1 MTTLLRTLV
10 VALAVIAFNSA
21 TAVAQHAG
29 HEHEKPKPGGE
40 KPPASGDATDHSQH
54 HQHSGELPAFIPRV
68 TDEDRRAA
76 FPDVAGHTTHDNR
89 WNYFV
94 LFDQLE
100 WQSNAGGTGVN
111 VDTKAWVGGDRN
123 RFWFRA
129 EGDGEDGR
137 VGEAETHVLL
147 GRQIFR
153 WWDLLVGV
161 RQDFEPG
168 PSRTWAAFGLQG
180 LAPYWFEIELT
191 GYVGAEGRTHLR
203 GEVEYELL
211 LSNRLV
217 LQPQFEVDLVG
228 KSDPERGIGA
238 GISTTDIGLR
248 MRYEFKREFAP
259 YIGVLWRNK
268 WGKTADFAEVAGES
282 TGGPRFVAG
291 VRLWF

>member
-10 VALAVIAFNSA
+10 FALAVLAFSSA
-21 TAVAQHAG
+21 TAIAQHA
-29 HEHEKPKPGGE
+29 EQEKPKPAGE

-76 FPDVAGHTTHDNR
+76 FPDVEGHTTHDNR
-89 WNYFV
+89 WNYFS

-137 VGEAETHVLL
+137 VGEAETHVLF
-147 GRQIFR
+147 GRQIAR
-153 WWDLLVGV
+153 WWDLVAGV

-168 PSRTWAAFGLQG
+168 PARTWAAFG
-180 LAPYWFEIELT
+180 
-191 GYVGAEGRTHLR
+191 V
-203 GEVEYELL
+203 
-211 LSNRLV
+211 
-217 LQPQFEVDLVG
+217 
-228 KSDPERGIGA
+228 
-238 GISTTDIGLR
+238 
-248 MRYEFKREFAP
+248 
-259 YIGVLWRNK
+259 
-268 WGKTADFAEVAGES
+268 
-282 TGGPRFVAG
+282 
-291 VRLWF
+291 